1 MRTTILLL
9 ILKIT
14 SIKNSLTLKALF
26 KRLPL
31 IFVGLIFWLA
41 FYIGSYEVL
50 NFIRSIEFFGE
61 TLSKKLISIT
71 FFSLG
76 IFLVLSN
83 IITALSSFY
92 LSNDIPLLMSKP
104 IKIKEILR
112 LKTIET
118 IASSSWMV
126 VSFIP
131 PFFIAY
137 GVSYN
142 VPLLFY
148 LVLILTFI
156 PFLLIAGGVGIAVAH
171 LLTRIFS
178 VKKIRLALLFTGL
191 LLFLFT
197 YLLVRSQWSIS
208 LESPEGLLNA
218 LTTIKTDSPLMP
230 SFWITESVVPLLKR
244 QSPDTL
250 YLLLLLS
257 NSAFMLILSG
267 AIGNRLYVN
276 NLERIQP
283 SIRHGLKISKEGF
296 YPGSNLAILWKDVKI
311 FFRDAGQWSQLF
323 IIFAL
328 IVIYTYNFRT
338 IPFSALSEISPF
350 IKEIMVLVNILMAGL
365 VLSAVSARFLYASIS
380 LEGMAFWIIRTSPV
394 TVKKLFWS
402 KFLYGFIPVTVIL
415 LAVVFISN
423 IAIGAD
429 SLLMLLSGVTL
440 LILCISISGLGTGM
454 GAIFPRFK
462 YENIALIST
471 SPGGMLFMIIA
482 FSIVLLTVSLEAWSF
497 YFYKKAAIS
506 GLGLSFM
513 EKGQFV
519 LTGLLII
526 VLNSLTFYIPMKMG
540 EKRLEEDLS
549 V

>member
-1 MRTTILLL
+1 LKTTFLLL
-9 ILKIT
+9 IPKIL
-14 SIKNSLTLKALF
+14 SIRNSLTLGSLF

-31 IFVGLIFWLA
+31 IFVGLVFWLA
-41 FYIGSYEVL
+41 FYIGSYKVL

-61 TLSKKLISIT
+61 TLSEKLISVT

-92 LSNDIPLLMSKP
+92 LSKDLPLLMSKP
-104 IKIKEILR
+104 IKVKEILR
-112 LKTIET
+112 LKTIEA

-142 VPLLFY
+142 APFLFY
-148 LVLILTFI
+148 LMLILTFI
-156 PFLLIAGGVGIAVAH
+156 PFLLMAGGIGIAVAH

-191 LLFLFT
+191 LLFLFA
-197 YLLVRSQWSIS
+197 YLLVRSRWSIS
-208 LESPEGLLNA
+208 LESTGGFLNA
-218 LTTIKTDSPLMP
+218 LIAVKTDSPLIP
-230 SFWITESVVPLLKR
+230 SFWITESVVSVLKR
-244 QSPDTL
+244 QPLDNL
-250 YLLLLLS
+250 YPLLILS

-283 SIRHGLKISKEGF
+283 SIKHGIKVSKEGVF
-296 YPGSNLAILWKDVKI
+296 PGSNLAILWKDVKI

-338 IPFSALSEISPF
+338 IPLRALSEISPF

-394 TVKKLFWS
+394 TVKKFLWS

-429 SLLMLLSGVTL
+429 SLLMLLSGLTL

-454 GAIFPRFK
+454 GAIFHKFK
-462 YENIALIST
+462 YENIASIST

-497 YFYKKAAIS
+497 YLYKKAAIS
-506 GLGLSFM
+506 GLGLSFL

-519 LTGLLII
+519 LAGLLII
-526 VLNSLTFYIPMKMG
+526 ILNSLTFYMPMKKG